1 MALAAVKYFGNNLE
15 QMNCTQQFLELLY
28 HNDHNSYAFLNM
40 KTANKMKQKACL
52 DKCNLIPSDTH
63 TDTWVSLNLY
73 ASGKSRT
80 AANVR
85 EINGFYFDLDKHDG
99 TSAQI
104 KRAILKT
111 YNKILELVNTKVLPA
126 PTAITNTGRGLGL
139 YYIFSRSLAVTENT
153 EKQRKLYSYLYSKV
167 ADILQYYMQD
177 KNLLEVDMVVVND
190 LARIVRLPGT
200 YNTAAKTYCTLPYI
214 GTDYFGNVHFYELS
228 DFKGYIKKYESECI
242 MPTVKKEAV
251 KMQLIS
257 FSGCTSTFLYN
268 RLQQITKLQTYFNAA
283 CTNNRREY
291 MCFVYYNTAKQIYA
305 NAKELLFEFN
315 GKFIS
320 PLSDQEVEHVI
331 TSVDRN
337 VAETHRGYY
346 KLPDVW
352 IIEKLKLTQE
362 ELKVTMLGQT
372 QRTLQREAAK
382 EATKEKRNTRNTKV
396 LNMLSENIYTYKQ
409 IATIMEISLS
419 TVKRIAREYGYTRKS
434 ENNCTN
440 ANKENVNCTLKY
452 CYILLLLSTIIEMA
466 VFMLQ
471 KNLIVFSE
479 VHFLA
484 LCLCCALLSTLLLCL
499 LLGLGFYFTGLS
511 PPF

>member
-1 MALAAVKYFGNNLE
+1 
-15 QMNCTQQFLELLY
+15 
-28 HNDHNSYAFLNM
+28 
-40 KTANKMKQKACL
+40 
-52 DKCNLIPSDTH
+52 
-63 TDTWVSLNLY
+63 
-73 ASGKSRT
+73 
-80 AANVR
+80 
-85 EINGFYFDLDKHDG
+85 
-99 TSAQI
+99 
-104 KRAILKT
+104 
-111 YNKILELVNTKVLPA
+111 
-126 PTAITNTGRGLGL
+126 
-139 YYIFSRSLAVTENT
+139 
-153 EKQRKLYSYLYSKV
+153 
-167 ADILQYYMQD
+167 
-177 KNLLEVDMVVVND
+177 
-190 LARIVRLPGT
+190 
-200 YNTAAKTYCTLPYI
+200 
-214 GTDYFGNVHFYELS
+214 
-228 DFKGYIKKYESECI
+228 
-242 MPTVKKEAV
+242 
-251 KMQLIS
+251 
-257 FSGCTSTFLYN
+257 
-268 RLQQITKLQTYFNAA
+268 
-283 CTNNRREY
+283 

-484 LCLCCALLSTLLLCL
+484 LCLCCVLLSTLLLCL